1 MKHIIL
7 IGYNR
12 DYKYFHFS
20 DSKTNKNWILQ
31 YDTPF
36 ESALAYA
43 IGYVDALIRCGE
55 NYDGIIRFTDEIEN
69 LDDDLRLCIITE
81 SEFQKIREEL
91 KWKYIE
97 NIKPKTYIGHMN

>member
-7 IGYNR
+7 IGYNK
-12 DYKYFHFS
+12 DHNYYHFS

-31 YDTPF
+31 YNTSF

-55 NYDGIIRFTDEIEN
+55 NYDGLIRFTDEIPN
-69 LDDDLRLCIITE
+69 LDDALKLCVISE
-81 SEFQKIREEL
+81 VEFQAR
-91 KWKYIE
+91 
-97 NIKPKTYIGHMN
+97 TRQV